1 VRHPWI
7 ALALLGAA
15 APAGAV
21 SLEERLPVCL
31 ACHGESGRSE
41 TAEVPSLGAQPA
53 SFVLIQLY
61 QFREKQR
68 LADPM
73 NEMAQDLTDDDLRT
87 FSDAVAKL
95 PAPQPA
101 SDAPDATRIARGQA
115 LAAKYRCGSCH
126 DPEFTGHDQM
136 ARLAGQREDYLAK
149 TLAGYKS
156 GERKGYDPQMNEVA
170 QDIAEGDIP
179 DLAYFLANF
188 R

>member
-1 VRHPWI
+1 M

-15 APAGAV
+15 AQAGAV

-31 ACHGESGRSE
+31 ACHGEDGRSE
-41 TAEVPSLGAQPA
+41 NAEVPSLGAQPA

-68 LADPM
+68 LAEPM

-87 FSDAVAKL
+87 FSEAIAQL
-95 PAPQPA
+95 PPPPPA
-101 SDAPDATRIARGQA
+101 EEAPDAARMAKGQA

-126 DPEFTGHDQM
+126 DADFSGHDQM

-149 TLAGYKS
+149 ALTGYKS
-156 GERKGYDPQMNEVA
+156 GERTGYDPQMNEVA
-170 QDIAEGDIP
+170 QDIAEPDIP
-179 DLAYFLANF
+179 ELAYFLANW